1 MQKRSLI
8 IIQNFALYFYCF
20 SLHFE
25 FWDPLNTGIDFIV
38 SKFSITLYLFVLIFN
53 YKKFIRINNI
63 TSFLKPLIILF
74 ILQTTVSLI
83 YQNELYSNYFDFV
96 FFLNI
101 ALFLIVINHHQYH
114 WRSLKNSLLAF
125 ALGGVLVSYFYLF
138 GFQVDIQDDLML
150 EGRSSLFGDNQN
162 TIGVRLVFSL
172 FIIITYL
179 LKNKLSEWS
188 PFTLG
193 LTFSVPIIL
202 NLLSA
207 TGSRVAIISFFLG
220 LFILV
225 IFHRTSKL
233 TNGILKWFFGT
244 LLILC
249 LLFYF
254 STNKI
259 FSERL
264 INFAIASDNSGRDVI
279 WALLF
284 ELISENPFFGQG
296 LTGYSYSSYQIF
308 GSVASPHNAII
319 ETICYTGLVGLI
331 FFVMFLFRIIKQ
343 AFTSLNESDLL
354 PVLLLI
360 PILGV
365 VFSGQ
370 VFYPKYIW
378 LMLASIVSSKLLIF
392 NKA

>member
-1 MQKRSLI
+1 M
-8 IIQNFALYFYCF
+8 
-20 SLHFE
+20 
-25 FWDPLNTGIDFIV
+25 
-38 SKFSITLYLFVLIFN
+38 
-53 YKKFIRINNI
+53 
-63 TSFLKPLIILF
+63 
-74 ILQTTVSLI
+74 
-83 YQNELYSNYFDFV
+83 
-96 FFLNI
+96 
-101 ALFLIVINHHQYH
+101 
-114 WRSLKNSLLAF
+114 
-125 ALGGVLVSYFYLF
+125 
-138 GFQVDIQDDLML
+138 
-150 EGRSSLFGDNQN
+150 
-162 TIGVRLVFSL
+162 
-172 FIIITYL
+172 
-179 LKNKLSEWS
+179 
-188 PFTLG
+188 
-193 LTFSVPIIL
+193 
-202 NLLSA
+202 
-207 TGSRVAIISFFLG
+207 
-220 LFILV
+220 
-225 IFHRTSKL
+225 

-264 INFAIASDNSGRDVI
+264 INFAIASDNSWRDVI